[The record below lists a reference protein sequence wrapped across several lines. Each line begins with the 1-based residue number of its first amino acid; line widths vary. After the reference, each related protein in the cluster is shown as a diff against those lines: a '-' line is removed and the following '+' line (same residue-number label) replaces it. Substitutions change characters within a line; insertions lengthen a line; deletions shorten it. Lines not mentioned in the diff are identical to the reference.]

1 MYMENNK
8 QERLPLLIH
17 SFFKEHSFDELIEVL
32 YVLYRGWALQVSIK
46 VDRDERLRILMGYSD
61 LKEFLEEFR
70 ELYEPE
76 IPIEKIHSSEEKN
89 LLPEKR

>member
-1 MYMENNK
+1 MDNNK
-8 QERLPLLIH
+8 QERLRLLMH

-70 ELYEPE
+70 ELYTPE
-76 IPIEKIHSSEEKN
+76 ISIGEDSRESDF
-89 LLPEKR
+89 

>member
-8 QERLPLLIH
+8 QERLRLLIH

-46 VDRDERLRILMGYSD
+46 VDREERLRILMGYSD
-61 LKEFLEEFR
+61 LKEFLEEFK
-70 ELYEPE
+70 ELYDPE
-76 IPIEKIHSSEEKN
+76 VPIEKDRLKDS
-89 LLPEKR
+89 L